1 MAIPFKC
8 DEKVTIQRM
17 KVDRDPDYGT
27 PIPGAENWEIV
38 LDRYWANVQDEL
50 PSRAESTQNG
60 LRVGTQVTRLRMQG
74 AGAVTGEMR
83 AILHNRGDRVMQIIA
98 GPALMNDRTHYE
110 FKLEAYSNG

>member
-1 MAIPFKC
+1 MPIPFKC
-8 DEKVTIQRM
+8 DEKVTIER
-17 KVDRDPDYGT
+17 RTTTTDPDYGT
-27 PIPGAENWEIV
+27 PVDSWLVV

-74 AGAVTGEMR
+74 AGAVSGEMR
-83 AILHNRGDRVMQIIA
+83 AILHGRGDRVMQIIA

-110 FKLEAYSNG
+110 FKLEGYSNG